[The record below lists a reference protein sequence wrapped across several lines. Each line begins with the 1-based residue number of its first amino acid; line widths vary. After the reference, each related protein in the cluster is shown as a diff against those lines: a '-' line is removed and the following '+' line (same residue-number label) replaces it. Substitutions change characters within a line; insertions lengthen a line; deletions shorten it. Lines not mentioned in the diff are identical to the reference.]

1 MCVYRMDIY
10 IYIYIHV
17 YVCVYIRVCM
27 QPFLLAFEDRDISCP
42 LSFPYVN
49 MIQCRLV
56 PWHPGGIHRTESWS
70 HRISLV
76 GRDPKDHL
84 VPSPISA

>member
-42 LSFPYVN
+42 LSFRYVN
-49 MIQCRLV
+49 MIQCRQV
-56 PWHPGGIHRTESWS
+56 PWHPGGITERNPGITEYLWLEGTLK
-70 HRISLV
+70 IT
-76 GRDPKDHL
+76 
-84 VPSPISA
+84 